1 MSLASNLQ
9 MGNVPMASD
18 AVPGQMPWSMPENPD
33 PPPAPLSPEDVM
45 RIRRAALRLLAER
58 GVELQGLEGEAG
70 LRRALDAAQLRLE
83 GNVARFDPDFVSE
96 MIALAPAAF
105 RIEPRNPAR
114 TITVGGRYMLFGA
127 VASATEIWDLQR
139 GRRSGNLAACED
151 LLRLA
156 QSFNCIHFLGGYP
169 VEPQDIPPPMR
180 HLVCAEAALRLTDKV
195 IHAYPLGPDAVR
207 DVMTLAR
214 LAAGLDEAEFAA
226 KPRLYVNI
234 NSAGPLTFDASV
246 LAATLCAA
254 RSGQA
259 VMVTPLVMA
268 EAGSGVTVAGM
279 ATLALAEALAVVAL
293 VQQVRPGTPVILGA
307 LSACLGPTFRAPV
320 FGTAESLRM
329 TEALAQIARSLRL
342 PFRATAAST
351 ANIADAQ
358 AMAETAN
365 SLWSG
370 VRSGANMLQHAAGW
384 LSRGTAASAEKFVLD
399 CEQLQ
404 LVQRYW
410 QSFPGGTQDENL
422 LSGLPGAGGTGAAFP
437 EPITSD
443 WRPYPVWE
451 EDGALWASERAAKRA
466 RRILDAYEPPALDPA
481 RAEAM
486 TEFVARRSLE
496 CSD

>member
-1 MSLASNLQ
+1 
-9 MGNVPMASD
+9 MGNASMASD
-18 AVPGQMPWSMPENPD
+18 AVPGQMPWSMPENHD
-33 PPPAPLSPEDVM
+33 PPLAPLSPEDVI

-58 GVELQGLEGEAG
+58 GVELPGLEGEAG
-70 LRRALDAAQLRLE
+70 LRQALDTARVRVE
-83 GNVARFDPDFVSE
+83 GNVARFDPDFVSD
-96 MIALAPAAF
+96 MARLAPATF
-105 RIEPRNPAR
+105 RLEPRDPAR
-114 TITVGGRYMLFGA
+114 AVTVGGQHMLFGA
-127 VASATEIWDLQR
+127 VASATEVWDLQR
-139 GRRSGNLAACED
+139 GRRSGDLAACED

-195 IHAYPLGPDAVR
+195 IHAYPLGPAAVR

-214 LAAGLDEAEFAA
+214 FASGLEEAEFAA

-234 NSAGPLTFDASV
+234 NSAGPLLFDASV

-254 RSGQA
+254 RAGQA

-279 ATLALAEALAVVAL
+279 VTLALAEALAVVAL
-293 VQQVRPGTPVILGA
+293 VQQARPGTPVILGA
-307 LSACLGPTFRAPV
+307 LSACLGPTFGAPV

-329 TEALAQIARSLRL
+329 TEALGQIARSLHL

-370 VRSGANMLQHAAGW
+370 VRSGANLLHHAAGW
-384 LSRGTAASAEKFVLD
+384 LSRGTAASVEKFVLD
-399 CEQLQ
+399 CEQIQ

-410 QSFPGGTQDENL
+410 QTSPEGTEEEDL
-422 LSGLPGAGGTGAAFP
+422 LAGLPGAGGTGTGTGAAFP
-437 EPITSD
+437 EPVASD

-486 TEFVARRSLE
+486 ADFVAKRSRELDA
-496 CSD
+496 SLD

>member
-1 MSLASNLQ
+1 
-9 MGNVPMASD
+9 
-18 AVPGQMPWSMPENPD
+18 
-33 PPPAPLSPEDVM
+33 M

-139 GRRSGNLAACED
+139 GRRSGDLAACED

-384 LSRGTAASAEKFVLD
+384 LSRGTAASAEAAQEMSG
-399 CEQLQ
+399 CP
-404 LVQRYW
+404 VQSASNLSCVPKRRDRPPASRSPTLM
-410 QSFPGGTQDENL
+410 QPPCHRTQKTTGRQGTG
-422 LSGLPGAGGTGAAFP
+422 GLPADLALHGKQLPPLRPANLAKHRREQPVSHRGRGGLLH
-437 EPITSD
+437 D
-443 WRPYPVWE
+443 VRPVPRHHCRHGYRCAV
-451 EDGALWASERAAKRA
+451 DDTCRYRRA
-466 RRILDAYEPPALDPA
+466 
-481 RAEAM
+481 
-486 TEFVARRSLE
+486 T
-496 CSD
+496 